1 MRVDVCEEVLWA
13 EGPLP
18 ENRPAAPRSPRPLPK
33 PLLLPDPKLLLDE
46 LLLEELLLEE
56 LLLDELLRDEL
67 LLEELL
73 RELELREELLWLE
86 LECPRGGIMFPPV

>member
-33 PLLLPDPKLLLDE
+33 PLLLSDPKLLLDE

>member
-18 ENRPAAPRSPRPLPK
+18 ENKPAAPRSPRPLPK
-33 PLLLPDPKLLLDE
+33 PLLRPVPKLLLD
-46 LLLEELLLEE
+46 ELLLEE